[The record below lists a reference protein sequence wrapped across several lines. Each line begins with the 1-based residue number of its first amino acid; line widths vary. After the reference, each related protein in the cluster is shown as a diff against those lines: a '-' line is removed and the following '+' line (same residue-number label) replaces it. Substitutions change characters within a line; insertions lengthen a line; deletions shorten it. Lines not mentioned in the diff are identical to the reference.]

1 VAKKTQFSEPL
12 FWGLPLTKWREIT
25 AFCLGSL
32 SLILFLSLLSEN
44 LGRLWMGAFGDGI
57 AQGAAFVLGR
67 WAAYVLPALL
77 LLASIHAFRGRIP
90 FHPLRKLVAGTL
102 ILLSVCGLLALPPV
116 LGVVVST
123 DTFFEGGLLGNFLVS
138 SPGLNLAFLLGRV
151 GAYVIFSAA
160 FLLGVML
167 STDFL
172 FVPLI
177 QRFMAGGRA
186 LWGKLR
192 PRKPVAVLSFGRE
205 SGGHAHRVF
214 PLLAPRSGAG
224 ETSAGA
230 LLEMPG
236 EPRASSKEPGEEME
250 QPDFLSQTLS
260 EPAKVEE
267 PGKKAGKS
275 TSTHPGI
282 LQTELDFTSH
292 PYVPPP
298 LDLLSPSPGPV
309 QSMDREE
316 VLQTSGALEKALAD
330 FNISARV
337 VAVTQGP
344 VVTQYELQPAPGVKV
359 SRIISLEN
367 DIALILRARSVRIQA
382 PIPGKAAIGVEVPNR
397 KVNPVYFRDLIDS
410 SDFIN
415 HPSPLAF
422 VLGRNISGEPVIC
435 DLAIMPHLLI
445 AGTTGSGKSVCVNSI
460 ISSMLYRMP
469 PDRIKFIMVDPK
481 RVELNVYSDIPH
493 LLAPVVNEP
502 RQAAAALLWAVQ
514 QMEERL
520 RVFSEMRVRNI
531 DGYNAVVT
539 GKRLSSRGVE
549 IANRSYLP
557 HIVIVI
563 DELADLMLIAKNEV
577 EDFVVRLAQMSRA
590 AGIHLIIATQRPSVN
605 VLTGI
610 IKANFPSR
618 IAFRVSAKVDSR
630 TILDMNGA
638 ETLLG
643 RGDMLFSPGGTKP
656 MRIQGAFV
664 SDADVE
670 RLADYVRA
678 QVPAVYEKQ
687 DFASTL
693 PEPLPGEEARLES
706 GIVKPE
712 VRSEED
718 EVDEVDEMDEV
729 HEEEEKEETDD
740 TGPARGSA
748 RPRQSMPGPPFP
760 SRIPS
765 GQVEFPSLQL
775 RGDTEEDE
783 VLYDRALRMVLES
796 RKPSVSMIQRR
807 LKLGFARAGR
817 LMDLMEERGIVGPY
831 LGSKPRDL
839 IIDDPDGLLR
849 RLSEIERE
857 GGRQSRPDSF

>member
-1 VAKKTQFSEPL
+1 
-12 FWGLPLTKWREIT
+12 
-25 AFCLGSL
+25 
-32 SLILFLSLLSEN
+32 
-44 LGRLWMGAFGDGI
+44 
-57 AQGAAFVLGR
+57 
-67 WAAYVLPALL
+67 
-77 LLASIHAFRGRIP
+77 
-90 FHPLRKLVAGTL
+90 
-102 ILLSVCGLLALPPV
+102 
-116 LGVVVST
+116 
-123 DTFFEGGLLGNFLVS
+123 
-138 SPGLNLAFLLGRV
+138 
-151 GAYVIFSAA
+151 
-160 FLLGVML
+160 
-167 STDFL
+167 
-172 FVPLI
+172 
-177 QRFMAGGRA
+177 
-186 LWGKLR
+186 
-192 PRKPVAVLSFGRE
+192 
-205 SGGHAHRVF
+205 
-214 PLLAPRSGAG
+214 
-224 ETSAGA
+224 
-230 LLEMPG
+230 
-236 EPRASSKEPGEEME
+236 
-250 QPDFLSQTLS
+250 
-260 EPAKVEE
+260 
-267 PGKKAGKS
+267 
-275 TSTHPGI
+275 
-282 LQTELDFTSH
+282 
-292 PYVPPP
+292 
-298 LDLLSPSPGPV
+298 
-309 QSMDREE
+309 MDREE

-469 PDRIKFIMVDPK
+469 PDKVKLIMIDPK

-531 DGYNAVVT
+531 DGYNSVVT
-539 GKRLSSRGVE
+539 GKRVSSRGVE
-549 IANRSYLP
+549 IADRSYLP

-643 RGDMLFSPGGTKP
+643 RGDMLFSPGGIKP
-656 MRIQGAFV
+656 MRIQGAFL

-687 DFASTL
+687 DFASRL

-706 GIVKPE
+706 GILKPE
-712 VRSEED
+712 VRGEKD
-718 EVDEVDEMDEV
+718 EVDVVDEVDE
-729 HEEEEKEETDD
+729 EEEEEESDS
-740 TGPARGSA
+740 TGPARGPV
-748 RPRQSMPGPPFP
+748 RPVQGMPGPPFP

-765 GQVEFPSLQL
+765 GQVEFPSLPL

-839 IIDDPDGLLR
+839 IIDDPDALLR
-849 RLSEIERE
+849 RLGEIERE
-857 GGRQSRPDSF
+857 G